1 MTPKLADIPFADG
14 PPEGERRKSH
24 ALRELPA
31 PRSRRTVLRGIALS
45 GLTVGTLALNW
56 GSPEGRRA
64 YAESGPGGLTGWDRN
79 DCRDAYPHGY
89 DEHRDIPGSKYR
101 RAPAACFGSAFISS
115 EYCAN
120 GWHRADEERRVG
132 GMSLRHR
139 PITGE
144 CNGKDSWRW
153 RTPDGTVYRCS
164 DGLTTITMV
173 GFENTYFSICRA
185 EVPA

>member
-1 MTPKLADIPFADG
+1 MTPELTDIPFAE
-14 PPEGERRKSH
+14 PPPGGERHKTR

-64 YAESGPGGLTGWDRN
+64 YAESGPDGLTGWDRN

-89 DEHRDIPGSKYR
+89 DAHGDILGSKYH
-101 RAPAACFGSAFISS
+101 RAPPACFGSTFISS

-120 GWHRADEERRVG
+120 GWHRTGEERRAGLVR
-132 GMSLRHR
+132 RHR
-139 PITGE
+139 PVTAE
-144 CNGKDSWRW
+144 CVGKSAWRW
-153 RTPDGTVYRCS
+153 RTPDGKVYRCS
-164 DGLTTITMV
+164 DGLTTIAV
-173 GFENTYFSICRA
+173 GTVEHTYFSICRA